1 MNRKLFFSLLLPLVA
16 AGVNAARLD
25 TVTTYSQA
33 MHKDMPAIVI
43 TPDSYSPR
51 KDYPVVYMLH
61 GFGGTYKSD
70 WASPQWDVA
79 KYADV
84 YDMIF
89 VTPDGADSWY
99 LDSPVDSTYRYET
112 YLVHEL
118 VPFVDAHY
126 STRADRTGRAIT
138 GLSMGGHGALHTA
151 FLHQDV
157 FGACGSMSGGVDI
170 RPFPNNWHMSKTL
183 GTYAEHPENWERHTV
198 INLTHLLTPGSLAI
212 TFDCGTDDFFYEANC
227 RLHEKLVY
235 MNIPHDFTSRPGGHT
250 AEYWRNS
257 IKYHLVFFDTYFNQG
272 HKGES
277 KK

>member
-1 MNRKLFFSLLLPLVA
+1 MA

-138 GLSMGGHGALHTA
+138 GLSMGGHGRCTRPS
-151 FLHQDV
+151 
-157 FGACGSMSGGVDI
+157 CTRTCSG
-170 RPFPNNWHMSKTL
+170 R
-183 GTYAEHPENWERHTV
+183 A
-198 INLTHLLTPGSLAI
+198 A
-212 TFDCGTDDFFYEANC
+212 A
-227 RLHEKLVY
+227 
-235 MNIPHDFTSRPGGHT
+235 
-250 AEYWRNS
+250 
-257 IKYHLVFFDTYFNQG
+257 
-272 HKGES
+272 
-277 KK
+277 